1 MSTYQKFVNEN
12 LPRLCEE
19 LLYLSANGSFP
30 DYSSFSCLRRLVKE
44 SGIPDE
50 ACFNV
55 AQSAIYQNAL
65 LYVGNHSKDCDGYKS
80 SFPNQPRP
88 FEEVGK
94 KFFVNSK
101 DEVGISYGEV
111 VILRENNDSVNPYF
125 INNRLLAR
133 KSIFW
138 NALRDLTEE
147 ERAIH
152 GE

>member
-1 MSTYQKFVNEN
+1 MTYQQFINEN

-19 LLYLSANGSFP
+19 LLHLGTNGRFP
-30 DYSSFSCLRRLVKE
+30 DYGSFNSLRRLVKE

-65 LYVGNHSKDCDGYKS
+65 LYVGKHSGYKS
-80 SFPNQPRP
+80 SFPHQPRP

-94 KFFVNSK
+94 KFIVNSK
-101 DEVGISYGEV
+101 DELGVKYGEV
-111 VILRENNDSVNPYF
+111 VILRENDNSKQPYF
-125 INNRLLAR
+125 INNRLLTR

-138 NALRDLTEE
+138 CALRDLTEE